1 MKNEQA
7 IKKKKAIPN
16 SQAHVPIAE
25 IKNNTVVMK
34 DGTLRAVLMVSSIN
48 FGLLNEEEQEA
59 IISAYV
65 SFLNSL
71 DHPLQ
76 ICIQS
81 RKLNIGPYIESLK
94 ERKEQIKNELLK
106 AQISDYMAF
115 IENLV
120 FLRDITSKQFYVIVP
135 YDPLTNKKKGFWSR
149 LGDALNPVNL
159 IRLKEESFIKR
170 KAELD
175 SRVRLIDSGLSGIGL
190 DVFRLDTQ
198 ALIELYYS
206 TYNPD
211 IAQNQPLAPMDYM
224 RVEKN

>member
-1 MKNEQA
+1 MKNEQV
-7 IKKKKAIPN
+7 IKKKKAIPT

-25 IKNNTVVMK
+25 IKNDTVVLK

-48 FGLLNEEEQEA
+48 FGLLNEEEQDA
-59 IISAYV
+59 IISSYV

-81 RKLNIGPYIESLK
+81 RELNIGPYLDGLK
-94 ERKEQIKNELLK
+94 ERRDNIENELLK
-106 AQISDYMAF
+106 TQMSDYISF
-115 IENLV
+115 INETVTMRNV
-120 FLRDITSKQFYVIVP
+120 TSKQFYVVIP
-135 YDPLTNKKKGFWSR
+135 YDPMTNKKKGFWSR
-149 LGDALNPVNL
+149 LSDALNPINL
-159 IRLKEESFIKR
+159 IRLKEDAFKRR

-175 SRVRLIDSGLSGIGL
+175 SRVRLVASGIAGMNL
-190 DVFRLDTQ
+190 EVVRLDTQ

-211 IAQNQPLAPMDYM
+211 IAKSQMLPPTDYM
-224 RVEKN
+224 RVEM

>member
-7 IKKKKAIPN
+7 IKKKKAIP
-16 SQAHVPIAE
+16 SAQAHVSIAE
-25 IKNNTVVMK
+25 IKNDTVVMK

-48 FGLLNEEEQEA
+48 FGLLNEEEQDA
-59 IISAYV
+59 IISSYV

-81 RKLNIGPYIESLK
+81 RQLNIGPYLEGLK
-94 ERKEQIKNELLK
+94 ERRDNIENELLK
-106 AQISDYMAF
+106 TQMSDYISF
-115 IENLV
+115 INETVTMRNV
-120 FLRDITSKQFYVIVP
+120 TSKQFYVLVP
-135 YDPLTNKKKGFWSR
+135 YDPMTNKKKGFWAR

-159 IRLKEESFIKR
+159 IRLKEDIFKRR

-175 SRVRLIDSGLSGIGL
+175 ARVRLVESGLLGMNL
-190 DVFRLDTQ
+190 EVVRLDTQ

-211 IAQNQPLAPMDYM
+211 VAYSQILPSTDYM
-224 RVEKN
+224 RVEI

>member
-1 MKNEQA
+1 MKNEQMT
-7 IKKKKAIPN
+7 KKKKSIPN

-25 IKNNTVVMK
+25 IKNDTVVMK

-59 IISAYV
+59 IISSYV

-81 RKLNIGPYIESLK
+81 RKLNIKPYMENLQA
-94 ERKEQIKNELLK
+94 RREQIENELLK
-106 AQISDYMAF
+106 TQISDYISF
-115 IENLV
+115 IRETV
-120 FLRDITSKQFYVIVP
+120 TLRNITSKQFYVVIP
-135 YDPLTNKKKGFWSR
+135 YDPMTNKKKGFWTR

-159 IRLKEESFIKR
+159 IRIKEETFKKR

-175 SRVRLIDSGLSGIGL
+175 TRVRLIESGLFGMNLEVI
-190 DVFRLDTQ
+190 RLDTQ

-211 IAQNQPLAPMDYM
+211 IAQSQPLAPLDYM
-224 RVEKN
+224 RVEKI

>member
-7 IKKKKAIPN
+7 AKKKRAIPN

-25 IKNNTVVMK
+25 IKNDTVVMK

-59 IISAYV
+59 IISSYV

-81 RKLNIGPYIESLK
+81 RNLNIGPYIERLQ
-94 ERKEQIKNELLK
+94 ERKEQIENELLK
-106 AQISDYMAF
+106 TQISDYISF
-115 IENLV
+115 VNKLV
-120 FLRDITSKQFYVIVP
+120 TMRNITSKQFYVIVP

-159 IRLKEESFIKR
+159 IRLKEESFRKR

-175 SRVRLIDSGLSGIGL
+175 SRVRLIESGLFGMNLEVI
-190 DVFRLDTQ
+190 RLDTQ

-211 IAQNQPLAPMDYM
+211 IAQNQPLAPLDYM
-224 RVEKN
+224 RVEQI